1 MNKKTLAIIGA
12 GQLGEQIAH
21 FAITDKHFS
30 NIIFF
35 DDFTSFSSLYGFKV
49 QGKTDIILSA
59 YSNNEFDELIIG
71 IGYKHMDVREKLFN
85 NYKGIIP
92 FANIVHSS
100 AIMDDSIAMGEGN
113 IIYPGCILDAKV
125 ELKDNILINIG
136 CTISHDSKIGSHCFL
151 SPRVAIAGFVQIGE
165 KSNLGINSIV
175 IDNLN
180 LSANLQTGAGTV
192 VIKNLTIPGLYVGN
206 PSRLIK

>member
-21 FAITDKHFS
+21 FAITDNHFS

-35 DDFTSFSSLYGFKV
+35 DDYTSLNSLVGFKV
-49 QGKTDIILSA
+49 HGKTNKIQDA
-59 YSNNEFDELIIG
+59 YKNNEFDELFIG
-71 IGYKHMDVREKLFN
+71 IGYKHMNERKKIFN
-85 NYKGIIP
+85 IYKGLIP
-92 FANIVHSS
+92 FANIVHST
-100 AIMDDSIAMGEGN
+100 AIIDDSIVMGEGN

-125 ELKDNILINIG
+125 VLKDNILINIG
-136 CTISHDSKIGSHCFL
+136 CAIAHDSKIGSHCFL
-151 SPRVAIAGFVQIGE
+151 SPRVALAGFVQIGE
-165 KSNLGINSIV
+165 KSNLGINTIV

-192 VIKNLTIPGLYVGN
+192 VIENLTVPGLYVGN

>member
-1 MNKKTLAIIGA
+1 MYKKTLAIIGA

-21 FAITDKHFS
+21 FAISDNHFS

-35 DDFTSFSSLYGFKV
+35 DDYTKFKSVAGFKV
-49 QGKTDIILSA
+49 HGKTNKIKKA
-59 YSNNEFDELIIG
+59 YLNKEFDELFIG
-71 IGYKHMDVREKLFN
+71 IGYKHMDERKNIFN
-85 NYKGIIP
+85 KYKGFIP
-92 FANIVHSS
+92 FANIVHSTS
-100 AIMDDSIAMGEGN
+100 IIDDSITMGEGN

-125 ELKDNILINIG
+125 ELEDNILINIG
-136 CTISHDSKIGSHCFL
+136 CTIAHNSKISSHCFL
-151 SPRVAIAGFVQIGE
+151 SPRVALAGYVQIGE
-165 KSNLGINSIV
+165 KSNLGINTIV

-192 VIKNLTIPGLYVGN
+192 VIKELTVPGLYVGN